1 MIEFKPISIEDK
13 EDIVSYILPSDA
25 QDCDLSF
32 ANLCS
37 WHFLTDSSYAI
48 IHDQLVIRFITPKG
62 THEYFMPF
70 GSGSLIPVIEELEQW
85 AQDNQEVL
93 CLKGISPQIQ
103 DILEQVYPTT
113 FDYTSDRDYFDY
125 IYNRKDLVEL
135 KGKNYQP
142 KRNHF
147 NKFKKE
153 YQFSYEPLTTQ
164 FIPECLQFES
174 EWSLKHGY
182 IENENIRN
190 ERRALTYALH
200 HFNELELSGGVI
212 HDNGKIV
219 AFTFGAPIN
228 HNTFGVQY
236 EKADITVDGIYS
248 AINQMFASQLP
259 DQYLYLNREED
270 LGIPGLRQA
279 KQSYHPVT
287 LLEKTKAWKRKQKI
301 SSDYGKET
309 AGDRIMATVF

>member
-13 EDIVSYILPSDA
+13 EVIVSYILPSEE

-37 WHFLTDSSYAI
+37 WHFLTASSYAI
-48 IHDQLVIRFITPKG
+48 IQEQLIIRFTTPEG
-62 THEYFMPF
+62 THEYFMPL
-70 GSGSLIPVIEELEQW
+70 GSGNLIAVIEELDKC
-85 AQDNQEVL
+85 ARNDREVL
-93 CLKGISPQIQ
+93 CLKGISPKIQ
-103 DILEQVYPTT
+103 NILEQAYPTI
-113 FDYTSDRDYFDY
+113 FEYTSDRDYFDY
-125 IYNRKDLVEL
+125 IYNHRDLVEL

-153 YQFSYEPLTTQ
+153 YHFSYEPLTPKL
-164 FIPECLQFES
+164 IPECLQFES
-174 EWSLKHGY
+174 EWCLKHGY

-200 HFNELELSGGVI
+200 HFNELGLSGGVI
-212 HDNGKIV
+212 HDHDRIV

-228 HNTFGVQY
+228 HNTFGVHY

-279 KQSYHPVT
+279 KLSYHPVT
-287 LLEKTKAWKRKQKI
+287 LLEKTKAWKKK
-301 SSDYGKET
+301 
-309 AGDRIMATVF
+309 